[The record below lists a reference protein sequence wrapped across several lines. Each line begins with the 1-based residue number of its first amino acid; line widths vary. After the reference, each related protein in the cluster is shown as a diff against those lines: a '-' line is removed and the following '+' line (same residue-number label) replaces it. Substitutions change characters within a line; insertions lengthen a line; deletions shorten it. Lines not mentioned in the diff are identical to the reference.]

1 MKRLSTK
8 DKAQLINDYLLSKE
22 EVIAYKHYESLLKD
36 HPEIKEMEDELKAMQ
51 KELTRRK
58 VRDEEISDLYEE
70 YLTKKKAF
78 EERKT
83 FLLTEGTPFDIREG
97 FRNFKASLSVSMPKK
112 ARKFV
117 FLMPISQASSHMKPS
132 VTP

>member
-1 MKRLSTK
+1 VKRLSTK

-58 VRDEEISDLYEE
+58 VRDEEISDLYEK

-78 EERKT
+78 EEHPLIVNYLNLKEEVNA
-83 FLLTEGTPFDIREG
+83 LLLNVEDLINNE
-97 FRNFKASLSVSMPKK
+97 LS
-112 ARKFV
+112 
-117 FLMPISQASSHMKPS
+117 
-132 VTP
+132 